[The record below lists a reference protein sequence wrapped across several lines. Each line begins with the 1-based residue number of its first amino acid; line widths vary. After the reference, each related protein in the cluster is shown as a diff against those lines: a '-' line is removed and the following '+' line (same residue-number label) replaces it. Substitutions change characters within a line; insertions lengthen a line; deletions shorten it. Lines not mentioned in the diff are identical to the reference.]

1 MKIKFIGLAS
11 VLLVA
16 GVWAAEQLPGFRATS
31 STPTPA
37 VSPVQSPGLWTE
49 NWITT
54 NSFSASGYPF
64 IQSGP
69 ISCKYVYSAGQ
80 PAGVRSAYLVDQDLN
95 AARVNYLAWRREQA
109 EAALLKAALLLQED
123 MNLAKP
129 RIQTELRGC
138 ALALEQE
145 AKRIADGHTDPVSRM
160 DAIIRAARQA
170 AMDYDYSQHSGA
182 I

>member
-1 MKIKFIGLAS
+1 M
-11 VLLVA
+11 
-16 GVWAAEQLPGFRATS
+16 QDQ
-31 STPTPA
+31 
-37 VSPVQSPGLWTE
+37 VQSPALWTE

-69 ISCKYVYSAGQ
+69 ISGKYVYSAGQ

-123 MNLAKP
+123 MNLAQPKV
-129 RIQTELRGC
+129 QVELRGC
-138 ALALEQE
+138 ALAIEHE
-145 AKRIADGHTDPVSRM
+145 AKRIAEGRTDPVSRI
-160 DAIIRAARQA
+160 DVLIRDARQA
-170 AMDYDYSQHSGA
+170 ARDYDYSLHSGG